1 MTVNVNTC
9 EHLNTAHVAAAQ
21 IAQCERC
28 VYFEVS
34 DETMKK
40 RLLKRGE
47 TSGRSDDN
55 EETIAK
61 RLATF
66 HEVSEPV
73 IDHYRQ
79 KDKLLAVRHMR
90 HKRRS
95 PPPSLPFRLRLK
107 SSVPTGHRLVGYLV
121 PIATHFLQVY
131 TTVVAFFLLGSISHH
146 PIGSL
151 RIMS

>member
-1 MTVNVNTC
+1 M
-9 EHLNTAHVAAAQ
+9 AAQ

-61 RLATF
+61 RVATF

-73 IDHYRQ
+73 IDYYRQ
-79 KDKLLAVRHMR
+79 KDKLLAVRHF
-90 HKRRS
+90 
-95 PPPSLPFRLRLK
+95 PFFSANWPLISRD
-107 SSVPTGHRLVGYLV
+107 
-121 PIATHFLQVY
+121 FLQMY
-131 TTVVAFFLLGSISHH
+131 SISASFFLLWTTWHH
-146 PIGSL
+146 LII
-151 RIMS
+151 RNEATK